1 MPSHMTGIDCSN
13 RKKSNETRQDLIT
26 FHNQIIDATQTRF
39 LVINK
44 FKKNG
49 LSYPQCKMKYDLRE
63 LDANTHFFP
72 LAAQQQRAQAGP
84 AIDESPCR
92 NNNNS

>member
-1 MPSHMTGIDCSN
+1 
-13 RKKSNETRQDLIT
+13 
-26 FHNQIIDATQTRF
+26 
-39 LVINK
+39 
-44 FKKNG
+44 
-49 LSYPQCKMKYDLRE
+49 MKYDLRE